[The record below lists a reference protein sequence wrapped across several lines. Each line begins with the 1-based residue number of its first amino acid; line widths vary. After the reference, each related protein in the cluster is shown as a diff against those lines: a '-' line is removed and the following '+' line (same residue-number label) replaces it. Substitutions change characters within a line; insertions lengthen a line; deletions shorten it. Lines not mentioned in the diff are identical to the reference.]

1 MTSKEQETGHL
12 EDIRARAS
20 ADYTPLANSR
30 GLSRTFPAA
39 ACDMAWLMAEVDRLR
54 SLVTRVAQSNQ
65 LHLRSCGTECAAECP
80 QAQIDKLAKLQTEVR
95 CDACLGVP
103 QTDIL
108 CGCGG
113 TGLLADMLTTTRQ
126 ELAVA
131 RAELVELR
139 RWNTKMLEDR
149 NRALDELRALK
160 KAFAELRQQR

>member
-1 MTSKEQETGHL
+1 MSEDRNKTVGWVTQKLNELDAAVEGLTAAKADTQYWREQHDVVQREL
-12 EDIRARAS
+12 
-20 ADYTPLANSR
+20 
-30 GLSRTFPAA
+30 
-39 ACDMAWLMAEVDRLR
+39 
-54 SLVTRVAQSNQ
+54 
-65 LHLRSCGTECAAECP
+65 TE
-80 QAQIDKLAKLQTEVR
+80 LQTEVR

-103 QTDIL
+103 QTDIP